1 MSFPKDFLWGG
12 AIAANQYEGAWLE
25 DGKQPNVTDVLVGIM
40 SKDPGIQWNEDK
52 KKYEMKLNPD
62 KVYLSHDAVDGY
74 HRYREDLKLMKG
86 MGFNSFRTS
95 IAWGRIFPN
104 GDELEPNE
112 AGLAYYDDMFAC
124 MNELGMEPV
133 ITLSHYETPLH
144 LITEYGGWSNPQLID
159 FWLRYVK
166 TVFTRYKGK
175 VKFWLT
181 FNEVNALFRM
191 PLVAGGVLTIKDP
204 KDPSDPIGSTTKQD
218 QWDAYHNI
226 LVANAKTVQLGHEI
240 SEDYQIGCMMTA
252 SSVATYPYNCDPLN
266 VVGTLDAQRMNI
278 FFMADPF
285 CLGIVP
291 TYLKKVWK
299 EDQVNVE
306 FSDEELKLIK
316 ENTVDFLSFSYYR
329 STTFDRDVNLKVDT
343 GGLTCRDNPYLKDKA
358 PQPWGWAVDPVGLR
372 YTLNVLYDRYRLPL
386 LIVENGVG
394 LDENI
399 DEKGEIK
406 PEAQEQVMNDLRGH
420 FRPEFLN
427 RLDEII
433 MFKPLTKENIGGIVD
448 LMVKELSDR
457 LADQEL
463 SLELTDAA
471 RTQVIENGYD
481 PVYGA
486 RPLKRYLQNY
496 VETLAAK
503 KILSGD
509 VHQGDTLVLDV
520 KDGEF
525 VINTK

>member
-52 KKYEMKLNPD
+52 KKYEMKLNSD

-191 PLVAGGVLTIKDP
+191 PLVAGGVLTIKNP

-306 FSDEELKLIK
+306 FSDEELKSIFDLFYTKDEARIK
-316 ENTVDFLSFSYYR
+316 SSGIGLYVTRKLVIQISGDIQVNYEAGIFTVSI
-329 STTFDRDVNLKVDT
+329 K
-343 GGLTCRDNPYLKDKA
+343 
-358 PQPWGWAVDPVGLR
+358 
-372 YTLNVLYDRYRLPL
+372 LPL
-386 LIVENGVG
+386 I
-394 LDENI
+394 
-399 DEKGEIK
+399 
-406 PEAQEQVMNDLRGH
+406 
-420 FRPEFLN
+420 
-427 RLDEII
+427 
-433 MFKPLTKENIGGIVD
+433 
-448 LMVKELSDR
+448 
-457 LADQEL
+457 
-463 SLELTDAA
+463 
-471 RTQVIENGYD
+471 
-481 PVYGA
+481 
-486 RPLKRYLQNY
+486 
-496 VETLAAK
+496 
-503 KILSGD
+503 
-509 VHQGDTLVLDV
+509 
-520 KDGEF
+520 
-525 VINTK
+525 

>member
-52 KKYEMKLNPD
+52 KKYEMELNPD

-166 TVFTRYKGK
+166 IVFTRYKGK

-226 LVANAKTVQLGHEI
+226 LIANAKTVQLGHEI

-372 YTLNVLYDRYRLPL
+372 YTLNVLYDRYHLPL

-399 DEKGEIK
+399 DEKGEIHDDFRVHYIEEHLK
-406 PEAQEQVMNDLRGH
+406 NVNDAIEDGVDCRGYLYWGPIDVVSAGTGEMKKRYGFVYVDRFNDGH
-420 FRPEFLN
+420 GTLERKLKDSYY
-427 RLDEII
+427 RYKEII
-433 MFKPLTKENIGGIVD
+433 ESNGEVL
-448 LMVKELSDR
+448 
-457 LADQEL
+457 
-463 SLELTDAA
+463 LED
-471 RTQVIENGYD
+471 E
-481 PVYGA
+481 
-486 RPLKRYLQNY
+486 
-496 VETLAAK
+496 
-503 KILSGD
+503 
-509 VHQGDTLVLDV
+509 
-520 KDGEF
+520 
-525 VINTK
+525 